1 MFITAMANQMEKA
14 RKFIM
19 EHQIV
24 RPSDLDGVNIPQVY
38 LYRLFEKGEIRRI
51 SRGLYEYVDREITE
65 NTTIAMVFKR
75 IPKAVVCLLSALQ
88 IYDVTT
94 QMPHK
99 VWIALEHS
107 AWRPKTDA
115 VPVHLEIT
123 YMSGLAMTEGI
134 TVMKMEGV
142 DVRVFNLA
150 KTVVDCFKFRNKVGL
165 DVAIEALK
173 EVRRHKLATSDEL
186 WRYAKI
192 CRMTK
197 VMRPYME
204 AI

>member
-1 MFITAMANQMEKA
+1 MEKV
-14 RKFIM
+14 RS
-19 EHQIV
+19 IV
-24 RPSDLDGVNIPQVY
+24 RDRQIIRPRDLDELNIPHIY
-38 LYRLFEKGEIRRI
+38 LYRLLDQGEVSYI
-51 SRGLYEYVDREITE
+51 SRGLYEYVDREISG
-65 NTTIAMVFKR
+65 NTSIATVCKR
-75 IPKAVVCLLSALQ
+75 IPGAVVCLLSALR

-94 QMPHK
+94 QSPHK
-99 VWIALEHS
+99 VWIALDNS
-107 AWRPKTDA
+107 AWRPKPDA
-115 VPVHLEIT
+115 VPVRLDIT
-123 YMSGLAMTEGI
+123 YMSGQALTEGI
-134 TVMKMEGV
+134 TVLKIEGV

-173 EVRRHKLATSDEL
+173 EVRRHKLVTSDEL